1 MAAMP
6 LSHLVNPIVIEHRRW
21 DPVTGIFA
29 AATTTGSTMLGST
42 ADMIYNPY
50 KEYKRGRSPKASAR
64 ALQAPTLPGSPLS
77 REPSSTR
84 VSAADEANINSS
96 RTSSVGPGPE
106 SGLEKRRNGL
116 SVAGSMAGATMKGF
130 GKFTGSYFK
139 GVVVDIPHA
148 AAEGFR
154 QVPRLYGETPK
165 DYGAIQGWKSGAI
178 MGGRNFVDGMSDGF
192 SGFFTQP
199 VNGARD
205 EGALGAV
212 KGFAKGTIGLATK
225 VPSGKQLSQSMKV
238 SRANLTVC
246 LAGIGLVAYPF
257 QGITKSI
264 EGAFRSQ
271 SRKAIVSARLK
282 SGYYE
287 TTRMQMTDEER
298 RQILQAFDRF
308 LLSSDA

>member
-50 KEYKRGRSPKASAR
+50 KEYKRGRSPKPSAR

-84 VSAADEANINSS
+84 LSAVDEASLNSS
-96 RTSSVGPGPE
+96 RTPSVGPGSE
-106 SGLEKRRNGL
+106 NGLEKSRSGL
-116 SVAGSMAGATMKGF
+116 SIAGSMAGATMKGF

-154 QVPRLYGETPK
+154 QVPRLYGEKPK

-178 MGGRNFVDGMSDGF
+178 VGGKNFVDGMTDGF
-192 SGFFTQP
+192 TGLFTQP
-199 VNGARD
+199 INGAKE

-225 VPSGKQLSQSMKV
+225 VPSGKQLSQFIKLD
-238 SRANLTVC
+238 RANLGVC
-246 LAGIGLVAYPF
+246 
-257 QGITKSI
+257 
-264 EGAFRSQ
+264 
-271 SRKAIVSARLK
+271 
-282 SGYYE
+282 
-287 TTRMQMTDEER
+287 
-298 RQILQAFDRF
+298 
-308 LLSSDA
+308 